1 MQLAH
6 VIPSP
11 CISRVVRIITEILL
25 TSPPNRT
32 LFDSMNGVSALTSLF
47 MLFDASCITH
57 ELFIAVNDFCEFLRT
72 QQLESRYGSMESL
85 LLNWNIWRKGDSKM
99 KVDSLAYLSW

>member
-57 ELFIAVNDFCEFLRT
+57 ELFIAVNDFCESCARSSW
-72 QQLESRYGSMESL
+72 SRSSSTGTFGE
-85 LLNWNIWRKGDSKM
+85 R
-99 KVDSLAYLSW
+99 ATPR

>member
-32 LFDSMNGVSALTSLF
+32 LFDSMNGISALTSLF

-57 ELFIAVNDFCEFLRT
+57 DLFIAVNDFCEFLRT

-85 LLNWNIWRKGDSKM
+85 LLNWNIWRKGDSKL
-99 KVDSLAYLSW
+99 KVGPLSLLSR